1 MLFIVKSVTAIE
13 HLSVLSGEHDA
24 ILLVEGAVYASI
36 AQHRAF
42 VGLKGLTTFVLK
54 EDLQARGIESRVSPS
69 ISEVDFAGFVQL
81 TAEHLQ
87 SITLS

>member
-1 MLFIVKSVTAIE
+1 MLFIVKSVAAIE
-13 HLSVLSGEHDA
+13 QLSALCGEQDA
-24 ILLVEGAVYASI
+24 ALLVEDAVYASM

-42 VGLKGLTTFVLK
+42 VGLKGTETFVLK

-81 TAEHLQ
+81 TADHPQ
-87 SITLS
+87 SITLN